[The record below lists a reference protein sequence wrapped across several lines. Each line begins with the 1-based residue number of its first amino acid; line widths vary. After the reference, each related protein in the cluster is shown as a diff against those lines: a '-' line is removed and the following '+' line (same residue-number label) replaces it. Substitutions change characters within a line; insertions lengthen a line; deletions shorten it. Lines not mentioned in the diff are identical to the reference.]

1 MFAPDKYGD
10 GHIVI
15 INLFSADWLGQCV
28 QSSRSTVQVPAASG
42 FFCRR
47 VFFHCVWGG
56 EGLHAACAVS
66 LIAIFTLGGYVRYA
80 LCH

>member
-28 QSSRSTVQVPAASG
+28 QSSRSTVQVPAAAG
-42 FFCRR
+42 FFAEEYFSIVC
-47 VFFHCVWGG
+47 G
-56 EGLHAACAVS
+56 GLHAACAVS